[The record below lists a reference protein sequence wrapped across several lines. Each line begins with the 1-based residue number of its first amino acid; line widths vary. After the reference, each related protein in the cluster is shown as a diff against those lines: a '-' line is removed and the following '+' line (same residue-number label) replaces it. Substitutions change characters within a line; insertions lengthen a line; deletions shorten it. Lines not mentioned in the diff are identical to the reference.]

1 MENTNISLPPDNEIL
16 DQKKKDALTSDER
29 KRLYQAEMLLS
40 ISREIAAQET
50 LDEILETLMRMT
62 AKELNAERCTIF
74 LNDSETDELYARV
87 AMGNFKQRI
96 RMVNTKGIA
105 GLVFSKNKGV
115 IIHDPYKDERFN
127 RDIDAQTGFVTKSIL
142 CTPIRTVKGKIIGVT
157 QALNKKEGKFTDS
170 DMMIL
175 ESMCMQAAL
184 ALQRAQIIEK
194 MKSSREEEM
203 DFLDIVA
210 DITSEIELGVLLQKV
225 MGEATK
231 MLHAE
236 RSTLFLND
244 EKTNELWS
252 EVGEGIELTQIRF
265 PNHLGIAGAVF
276 TSGKTINIPY
286 AYADLRF
293 NPAFD
298 KQTGFFT
305 RSIICVPVVNKDG
318 KVIGVTQVLNKK
330 GGPFTNEDES
340 RLRAFTAQISIAL
353 ENAKLFTDIQNI
365 KNYNESM
372 LESMSN
378 GVITLD
384 EEGRI
389 ITCNAAGLNILQV
402 ETRQIVNK
410 SANDFFGTANEWV
423 IGKIK
428 RLEETGK
435 PDLTM
440 DAELKFNGNTISVN
454 VYVLPLV
461 SADKTK
467 LGTMIMI
474 EDISTEKRMKSTLS
488 RYMDPG
494 LADRL
499 LDGTNQD
506 ILGGRSTNA
515 TVLFSDIRGFTTLAE
530 SYGAQGTVSL
540 LNEYFTIMVDCIQR
554 ENGMLDKFIGDAIM
568 AGFGIPIPGDN
579 DEDNAVKAAISM
591 ITELNKW
598 NVERIKAGKA
608 PVHMGIGLNTDNVV
622 SGNIGSPKRMD
633 FTMIG
638 DGVNLA
644 ARLESACKQYSA
656 QILISESTFNKLKGT
671 YRIRDIDDVIVKG
684 KTKPVRICEVLDYHT
699 DETFPNL
706 MEVVSHFKEGREH
719 YRNGIWSKAIKSFNR
734 ALELHPAD
742 KLSQIFIDRCNYMI
756 ENPSDNEWNGVW
768 VMKSK

>member
-1 MENTNISLPPDNEIL
+1 
-16 DQKKKDALTSDER
+16 
-29 KRLYQAEMLLS
+29 
-40 ISREIAAQET
+40 
-50 LDEILETLMRMT
+50 
-62 AKELNAERCTIF
+62 
-74 LNDSETDELYARV
+74 
-87 AMGNFKQRI
+87 
-96 RMVNTKGIA
+96 
-105 GLVFSKNKGV
+105 
-115 IIHDPYKDERFN
+115 
-127 RDIDAQTGFVTKSIL
+127 
-142 CTPIRTVKGKIIGVT
+142 
-157 QALNKKEGKFTDS
+157 
-170 DMMIL
+170 
-175 ESMCMQAAL
+175 
-184 ALQRAQIIEK
+184 
-194 MKSSREEEM
+194 
-203 DFLDIVA
+203 
-210 DITSEIELGVLLQKV
+210 
-225 MGEATK
+225 
-231 MLHAE
+231 
-236 RSTLFLND
+236 
-244 EKTNELWS
+244 
-252 EVGEGIELTQIRF
+252 
-265 PNHLGIAGAVF
+265 
-276 TSGKTINIPY
+276 
-286 AYADLRF
+286 
-293 NPAFD
+293 
-298 KQTGFFT
+298 
-305 RSIICVPVVNKDG
+305 
-318 KVIGVTQVLNKK
+318 
-330 GGPFTNEDES
+330 
-340 RLRAFTAQISIAL
+340 
-353 ENAKLFTDIQNI
+353 
-365 KNYNESM
+365 
-372 LESMSN
+372 
-378 GVITLD
+378 
-384 EEGRI
+384 
-389 ITCNAAGLNILQV
+389 
-402 ETRQIVNK
+402 
-410 SANDFFGTANEWV
+410 
-423 IGKIK
+423 
-428 RLEETGK
+428 
-435 PDLTM
+435 
-440 DAELKFNGNTISVN
+440 
-454 VYVLPLV
+454 
-461 SADKTK
+461 
-467 LGTMIMI
+467 
-474 EDISTEKRMKSTLS
+474 
-488 RYMDPG
+488 MDPG